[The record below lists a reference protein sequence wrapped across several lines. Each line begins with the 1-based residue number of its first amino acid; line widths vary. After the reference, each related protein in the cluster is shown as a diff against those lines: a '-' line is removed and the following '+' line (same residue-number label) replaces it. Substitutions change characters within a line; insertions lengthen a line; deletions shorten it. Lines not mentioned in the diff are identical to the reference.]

1 MKIAYLAFVFQV
13 EAIYVVGCNSSG
25 RNGDVAFN
33 EPLKYV
39 GTPGWPGPMEGP
51 YECAWDLSVDPWEA
65 KEYPMLKIVIID
77 LKTDC
82 SKRSRVWITEG
93 GQKRGTYTCGRQPIQ
108 EYIARS
114 GKVTVGVDVAM
125 NSQVLVSFQAVK
137 GPTPKGRQSTPPN
150 LGLNQLRNSILGS
163 KVDVTGLYQEQ
174 GREIPSADQNYLERN
189 FPSIGLTDPTGFQP
203 GLQPGSLGRQPLPLG
218 RQPFPGNSLF
228 QPGLGPRP
236 LRPRRLLTTKRP
248 LNVIIPTLEPK
259 VTESTQSRK
268 GKLEEKLAQEAAA
281 NQKSMNFVI
290 FLGSAIVLSGV
301 AVLVMNVFT
310 RHQNDQMERTESARR
325 EKDLVERCT

>member
-1 MKIAYLAFVFQV
+1 M
-13 EAIYVVGCNSSG
+13 
-25 RNGDVAFN
+25 
-33 EPLKYV
+33 
-39 GTPGWPGPMEGP
+39 
-51 YECAWDLSVDPWEA
+51 
-65 KEYPMLKIVIID
+65 
-77 LKTDC
+77 
-82 SKRSRVWITEG
+82 
-93 GQKRGTYTCGRQPIQ
+93 
-108 EYIARS
+108 
-114 GKVTVGVDVAM
+114 
-125 NSQVLVSFQAVK
+125 
-137 GPTPKGRQSTPPN
+137 
-150 LGLNQLRNSILGS
+150 
-163 KVDVTGLYQEQ
+163 
-174 GREIPSADQNYLERN
+174 ERN

-203 GLQPGSLGRQPLPLG
+203 GLQPGSLGRQLLPLG